1 MAPPRSIAS
10 RLTERAGG
18 AVATKGR
25 IIEYDDQSGNDTGIR
40 MSGVIFKQ
48 DPTAFA
54 SGDTSHLK
62 ANYAFGVSGIGM
74 STGIA
79 VGGSFTLTSSSGVIP
94 KMTFDEDFGGQGQ
107 GTPSTAT
114 AIITNVSAK
123 TGRALFLFTSTT
135 STFAPTGLALY
146 IVNANEIFLASIEPL
161 SIGFPGSTPASR
173 YAGRAI
179 VSSANSSSAQLS
191 GNFVFH
197 LAGTGSVALGAVTLT
212 SSGSTGGSSSGTLEG
227 YNSTQGTAN
236 IPLTGTYTVDAATG
250 RVSLSTGAVVP
261 LPFLYLAAPVTGTEN
276 ITAFIIGQDPFT
288 LFGLVEPGAT
298 SAVATN
304 SLAGKYFFGDE
315 FPRDGNAPNR
325 VGIVAIASSGA
336 ATGTED
342 DSATSGLSTKSVSY
356 TVNIDNANGFGTGN
370 VGANSVA
377 LTNGTELFFFA
388 NGTGAPASLTVVEK
402 Q

>member
-1 MAPPRSIAS
+1 M
-10 RLTERAGG
+10 
-18 AVATKGR
+18 
-25 IIEYDDQSGNDTGIR
+25 
-40 MSGVIFKQ
+40 
-48 DPTAFA
+48 
-54 SGDTSHLK
+54 
-62 ANYAFGVSGIGM
+62 
-74 STGIA
+74 
-79 VGGSFTLTSSSGVIP
+79 
-94 KMTFDEDFGGQGQ
+94 
-107 GTPSTAT
+107 
-114 AIITNVSAK
+114 
-123 TGRALFLFTSTT
+123 
-135 STFAPTGLALY
+135 
-146 IVNANEIFLASIEPL
+146 
-161 SIGFPGSTPASR
+161 
-173 YAGRAI
+173 
-179 VSSANSSSAQLS
+179 
-191 GNFVFH
+191 
-197 LAGTGSVALGAVTLT
+197 
-212 SSGSTGGSSSGTLEG
+212 
-227 YNSTQGTAN
+227 
-236 IPLTGTYTVDAATG
+236 
-250 RVSLSTGAVVP
+250 P
-261 LPFLYLAAPVTGTEN
+261 LPLLYLAAPVTGTEN